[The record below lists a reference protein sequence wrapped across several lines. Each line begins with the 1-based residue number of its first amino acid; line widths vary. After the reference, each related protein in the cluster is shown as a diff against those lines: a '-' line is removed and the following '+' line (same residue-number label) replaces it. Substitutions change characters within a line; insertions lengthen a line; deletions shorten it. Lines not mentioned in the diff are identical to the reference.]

1 MDTKRGLVIGLA
13 GKFGSGKDTAAALIQ
28 EAFPEQKWR
37 VISFARLV
45 KQVVATLTST
55 TLEQNLSDAG
65 KQTVPRGFT
74 DSLSTL
80 QQKVGMAMRSID
92 EQVWIKAAFASVAPE
107 DNVIITDVRFPNE
120 LRVIHEHQGMVIRLF
135 GRPARPNETRDPN
148 HISETALDA
157 MHEEMDAHLE
167 NSGTLED
174 LRKMLIDGVGRRLL
188 GMKFRSM
195 MNSLTTAYP
204 DAERRDI
211 KA

>member
-1 MDTKRGLVIGLA
+1 MLEIAEKRGLVIGLA

-28 EAFPEQKWR
+28 EAFPGQQWR

-92 EQVWIKAAFASVAPE
+92 ELVWIKAAFAPVMPE
-107 DNVIITDVRFPNE
+107 DNVIVTDVRFPNE
-120 LRVIHEHQGMVIRLF
+120 VRAIHDHQGMVIRLW
-135 GRPARPNETRDPN
+135 GRAPRPNETRDPM
-148 HISETALDA
+148 HISETALD
-157 MHEEMDAHLE
+157 DLYHLFDFHIE
-167 NSGTLED
+167 NSGTFEELK
-174 LRKMLIDGVGRRLL
+174 KMLIYVVGQHVSR
-188 GMKFRSM
+188 MK
-195 MNSLTTAYP
+195 
-204 DAERRDI
+204 
-211 KA
+211 K